1 MEIDELG
8 SAEFDLTEAI
18 KNLIYSI
25 KTIKNDVVLIK
36 EHLNLDEGAEIKLPI
51 HANHPRKFL

>member
-1 MEIDELG
+1 MNIDELG

-25 KTIKNDVVLIK
+25 KTIKRDVEKIK
-36 EHLNLDEGAEIKLPI
+36 LHLNLTDED
-51 HANHPRKFL
+51 N